1 MGDLDQSLRRVA
13 QLFPVEWVHFV
24 LSDDTATYLGPAQ
37 IELANEPP
45 LQMDTLFH
53 VEVDGEEC
61 LIDLEAQAEADKKM
75 GWRLYKYAARASSI
89 FDLPVISVVLWLEKH
104 GRVPTSP
111 FEIRVGKRLLGTWYY
126 VGIEVYNLRAT
137 DLLAKGEH
145 MPGIL
150 PLLPFTRGGETV
162 EAIESAGQLIQR
174 ETSGDNQVALA
185 TLLGVLASRKIG
197 HETAMTLVR
206 RWVMSNDLLESSP
219 LYQVWMQE
227 WLEKNRGKW
236 EEEGREE
243 GREEGMRESALL
255 MLRSRFGA
263 LPPEVEQAINRA
275 DRSTLAAFTP
285 FAVSES
291 LEQLRVRLGV

>member
-1 MGDLDQSLRRVA
+1 MGDLDQSLRRIA
-13 QLFPVEWVHFV
+13 QLFPIEWVHFV

-53 VEVDGEEC
+53 VEVDGDEC
-61 LIDLEAQAEADKKM
+61 LIDLEAQTASDKKM
-75 GWRLYKYAARASSI
+75 GWRLYKYAARASAI

-111 FEIRVGKRLLGTWYY
+111 YEVRVGKRLLGTWYY
-126 VGIEVYNLRAT
+126 VSIEVYNLHAA
-137 DLLAKGEH
+137 DLLAQGER
-145 MPGIL
+145 MPAIL
-150 PLLPFTRGGETV
+150 PLLPFTQGGGTV
-162 EAIESAGQLIQR
+162 AAVESAGQIIQR
-174 ETSGDNQVALA
+174 ATTGENQVALA

-227 WLEKNRGKW
+227 WLEPVMNLT
-236 EEEGREE
+236 
-243 GREEGMRESALL
+243 S
-255 MLRSRFGA
+255 SR
-263 LPPEVEQAINRA
+263 
-275 DRSTLAAFTP
+275 
-285 FAVSES
+285 
-291 LEQLRVRLGV
+291 